1 MELLLNRYRNLT
13 VLVIAIAA
21 QLALLA
27 YQVKSNGEV
36 RLIRVWAVSAVT
48 PLARV
53 LEGGRGN
60 VSRFFSDY
68 FVLLDVREENK
79 RMRAELAR
87 TKLDNQYLQSELS
100 TADRARSLA
109 IFQQQSPSKT
119 VAAHVIGN
127 STAVSSKVV
136 IVDRGTTSGIEKGM
150 AVITPDG
157 IVGKVTGAYPT
168 ASYVLLITDPTFAA
182 GVVSQKN
189 RVHGTLK
196 GQGYSTAMVDYVQ
209 NEERLEQGEWFYTS
223 GDDRIFPRGLPVG
236 EATVVRPGKSHK
248 EIYVTPSGLQNG
260 LEEVLIVVEGV
271 HAPIPDS
278 RPSSQNVHLMA
289 PPPGEISSDPA
300 PAVSGTFTT
309 DADRLTDHYRKIG
322 EAEKHVYGGHS
333 PGAPNYNI
341 NLDAVSPKDAVGP
354 KDAVSPKDAA
364 VSTKP
369 ANPKP
374 PNPPPS
380 GNPKDPAVNTK
391 PADPKPPNP
400 APSANQAPGNS
411 TNAVNPKDAAVN
423 SKPADPKPSNPPA
436 SRNQPP
442 GNKPP
447 ATPPAANP

>member
-13 VLVIAIAA
+13 VLVIAIVA

-27 YQVKSNGEV
+27 YQVKGNGEV

-48 PLARV
+48 PLAR
-53 LEGGRGN
+53 LIEGSRSN
-60 VSRFFSDY
+60 ISRFFTDY
-68 FVLLDVREENK
+68 FVLLDVRDENK
-79 RMRAELAR
+79 RMRAELER
-87 TKLDNQYLQSELS
+87 TKLDNQYLQTELA

-127 STAVSSKVV
+127 STAVTSKVV
-136 IVDRGTTSGIEKGM
+136 IVDRGTNSGIEKGM

-182 GVVSQKN
+182 GVISQKN

-209 NEERLEQGEWFYTS
+209 NEERLETGEWFYTS
-223 GDDRIFPRGLPVG
+223 GDDRIFPKGLPVG

-260 LEEVLIVVEGV
+260 LEEVLIIVQGV

-278 RPSSQNVHLMA
+278 RPSSQDVHLMA
-289 PPPGEISSDPA
+289 PPPGEGSSDPA

-341 NLDAVSPKDAVGP
+341 DLDAVSSKA
-354 KDAVSPKDAA
+354 AVSPKAP
-364 VSTKP
+364 VSPKDTVSPKE
-369 ANPKP
+369 AINPKAP
-374 PNPPPS
+374 VS
-380 GNPKDPAVNTK
+380 PKPVVSPK
-391 PADPKPPNP
+391 PADPKPPSP
-400 APSANQAPGNS
+400 
-411 TNAVNPKDAAVN
+411 
-423 SKPADPKPSNPPA
+423 PPA
-436 SRNQPP
+436 IEPL
-442 GNKPP
+442 
-447 ATPPAANP
+447 AAPPAANP

>member
-1 MELLLNRYRNLT
+1 MEVLLNRYRNLT
-13 VLVIAIAA
+13 VLVVAIVA

-27 YQVKSNGEV
+27 YQVKGNGEV

-48 PLARV
+48 PLAR
-53 LEGGRGN
+53 LIEGSRSN
-60 VSRFFSDY
+60 VSRFFTDY

-79 RMRAELAR
+79 RMRAELER
-87 TKLDNQYLQSELS
+87 TKLDNQYLQAELS

-109 IFQQQSPSKT
+109 IFQQQSPSRT

-127 STAVSSKVV
+127 STAVTSKVV
-136 IVDRGTTSGIEKGM
+136 IVDRGTNSGIEKGM

-157 IVGKVTGAYPT
+157 IVGKVTSAYPT

-182 GVVSQKN
+182 GVISQKN

-196 GQGYSTAMVDYVQ
+196 GQGYSTVMVDYVQ
-209 NEERLEQGEWFYTS
+209 NEERLETGEWFYTS
-223 GDDRIFPRGLPVG
+223 GDDRIFPKGLPVG
-236 EATVVRPGKSHK
+236 EATVVRPGKTHK

-260 LEEVLIVVEGV
+260 LEEVLIIVEGV

-309 DADRLTDHYRKIG
+309 DADRLADHYRKIG

-341 NLDAVSPKDAVGP
+341 DLDAVSPKAAVSPKDAVSP
-354 KDAVSPKDAA
+354 AVSPKAA
-364 VSTKP
+364 VSP
-369 ANPKP
+369 
-374 PNPPPS
+374 
-380 GNPKDPAVNTK
+380 K

-400 APSANQAPGNS
+400 P
-411 TNAVNPKDAAVN
+411 
-423 SKPADPKPSNPPA
+423 
-436 SRNQPP
+436 PP

>member
-13 VLVIAIAA
+13 VLVIAIVA

-60 VSRFFSDY
+60 ISRFFSDY

-79 RMRAELAR
+79 RMRAELER

-109 IFQQQSPSKT
+109 IFQQHSPSKT

-136 IVDRGTTSGIEKGM
+136 IVDRGTTSGIQKGM

-182 GVVSQKN
+182 GVISQKN

-196 GQGYSTAMVDYVQ
+196 GQGYSTAMIDYVQ
-209 NEERLEQGEWFYTS
+209 NEERLDQGEWFYTS
-223 GDDRIFPRGLPVG
+223 GDDRIFPKGLPVG

-260 LEEVLIVVEGV
+260 LEEVLIIVEGV
-271 HAPIPDS
+271 HAPIPDNP
-278 RPSSQNVHLMA
+278 PSSQNVHLMA
-289 PPPGEISSDPA
+289 PPPGETSSDPA

-309 DADRLTDHYRKIG
+309 DADRLTDRYRKIG

-341 NLDAVSPKDAVGP
+341 DLDAASQKDAATVSPK
-354 KDAVSPKDAA
+354 S
-364 VSTKP
+364 
-369 ANPKP
+369 
-374 PNPPPS
+374 
-380 GNPKDPAVNTK
+380 
-391 PADPKPPNP
+391 ADPKPSNP
-400 APSANQAPGNS
+400 PAPGNQTPS
-411 TNAVNPKDAAVN
+411 NSPKNAVNPRDAGV
-423 SKPADPKPSNPPA
+423 SPKPADPKPSNPPV
-436 SRNQPP
+436 SGNQPP
-442 GNKPP
+442 GNQPP
-447 ATPPAANP
+447 APQPPANP